1 MAIRLQK
8 KSESLLER
16 MGTPVVDSVH
26 DVWLAG
32 LGAFVMAR
40 KESARMMDEGSKLF
54 DKLVTEG
61 EKFEK
66 RALKMAKSE
75 ANEAADEIS
84 RVTEEAR
91 KRAKTATRAFRK
103 PAEPVAYHLV
113 PKGDGWTIHIEGSQ
127 TDIRRFDTKNSA
139 LDAARDL
146 ANAHMPSRL
155 VVHRAD
161 GTIQTSHSYE

>member
-8 KSESLLER
+8 KTESLFER

-32 LGAFVMAR
+32 LGAFAMAR
-40 KESARMMDEGSKLF
+40 KESARMMDEGTKLF
-54 DKLVTEG
+54 EKLVAEG
-61 EKFEK
+61 EKLEK
-66 RALKMAKSE
+66 RTLKMAKAE

-84 RVTEEAR
+84 RLAAEAG

-127 TDIRRFDTKNSA
+127 TDIRRFDTKTSA

-155 VVHRAD
+155 IVHRAD

>member
-1 MAIRLQK
+1 MATRLQK
-8 KSESLLER
+8 KSESLFER
-16 MGTPVVDSVH
+16 MGSPVVDSAH

-54 DKLVTEG
+54 EKLVAEG
-61 EKFEK
+61 AKFEK

-75 ANEAADEIS
+75 ANEAADEIA

-91 KRAKTATRAFRK
+91 KRAKTATRTLRK
-103 PAEPVAYHLV
+103 PVDPLAYHLV
-113 PKGDGWTIHIEGSQ
+113 PKGDGWTIHLEGSK

-146 ANAHMPSRL
+146 ANAHLPSRL
-155 VVHRAD
+155 IVHRAD
-161 GTIQTSHSYE
+161 GTIQTSHTYE